1 MKGYLILVNQ
11 EQKGPYTI
19 EQLRSMWSSGQL
31 TLHTLFWQ
39 DGMAGWEAIEGLK
52 LDSPIQPLA
61 SSSQKTLTPG
71 IPTCHQCG
79 GSMTKTVVSSGNCS
93 GLVLAL
99 IAFCVGIL
107 IFFALPIIGWVL
119 GPIICLGALFMG
131 GKRSKVWKC
140 IECGSVVNRENTSAG
155 LSGIIMAA
163 LVIGI
168 VVYAVRNPKDQ
179 PPPAPTAATQ
189 QTPRPAT
196 PTPPQDVV
204 PSPPPPTTPATT
216 PALPTPASIPPQFV
230 SVEQAQQEAL
240 RRYPD
245 LGVAGSKFNAEFI
258 VRHQR
263 YKRENPAFLQDTS
276 WPIRLAE
283 ETATAIG
290 PQVKTP
296 IIVPQA
302 KRPAPDRY
310 VIHMG
315 DDSDMYFQELGAAN
329 NSLGMEIKWTVKRS
343 AKVQTKAEAERTMQG
358 MQSIAKAGGFYAP
371 LKLEPAE

>member
-19 EQLRSMWSSGQL
+19 EQLRSMWASGQF
-31 TLHTLFWQ
+31 TLHTLYWQ
-39 DGMAGWEAIEGLK
+39 DGMAGWETIEGLE

-61 SSSQKTLTPG
+61 SSSRNIPTPG
-71 IPTCHQCG
+71 MPTCHQCG

-140 IECGSVVNRENTSAG
+140 IECGSIVNRENTNAG
-155 LSGIIMAA
+155 RSGIIMVAF
-163 LVIGI
+163 VIGI
-168 VVYAVRNPKDQ
+168 VVYGIWKPKDQ
-179 PPPAPTAATQ
+179 PPPAPTAAAQ
-189 QTPRPAT
+189 RTPKPAT
-196 PTPPQDVV
+196 PTPPQSVI
-204 PSPPPPTTPATT
+204 PSSSPPTTPATT
-216 PALPTPASIPPQFV
+216 PALPPPASVPPKFA

-240 RRYPD
+240 RHYPD

-263 YKRENPAFLQDTS
+263 YKRENSAFLQDTS
-276 WPIRLAE
+276 WPVRLAE
-283 ETATAIG
+283 ETAIAIG
-290 PQVKTP
+290 SQAKAPAAVPQVKT
-296 IIVPQA
+296 
-302 KRPAPDRY
+302 PAPDRY

-315 DDSDMYFQELGAAN
+315 DKPDMYFRELGAAN
-329 NSLGMEIKWTVKRS
+329 NSLGMEIKWTVKRY
-343 AKVQTKAEAERTMQG
+343 AKVQNKAEAEKTMQR
-358 MQSIAKAGGFYAP
+358 MQDIAKAGGF
-371 LKLEPAE
+371 KH